1 MAREE
6 AAPTFE
12 TWRQRIEAASDRAA
26 EVERF
31 LQVLR
36 AVGSP
41 MIDGPAVTFV
51 YYDTQARSAAVAG
64 EFNQWS
70 RGGAPME
77 RIEES
82 GLFHYTLNLTEPVR
96 LEYKFIVDG
105 EWKLDPLCP
114 SSVDNGIGGRNS
126 YFVVGDF
133 REPPE
138 LEPVEDIPHGRVEEF
153 EFASERLGNRRAIHV
168 YLPPAY
174 DANAARL
181 PALYVH
187 DGGEYL
193 SRARLPVV
201 LDNLIHEGTVAPLVA
216 VMVDPVDRMNE
227 YKPNEGYANFVY
239 SELLPHIDSRFR
251 TLAKAQ
257 GRGVMGASLGGL
269 ISVHLALQRPD
280 LFSRIGSQSGAFF
293 YAGDG
298 ILDLARSAGTAQSF
312 YFDVGKY
319 EQRFIPANLELFKAL
334 EARGCRCFYQELA
347 GGHDWT
353 SWRAHLK
360 ELLTFLWP
368 APRKRAP
375 RKASP
380 RRRKK

>member
-6 AAPTFE
+6 AAPTFA
-12 TWRQRIEAASDRAA
+12 TWRQRIEAAPDRAA

-70 RGGAPME
+70 RGGTPME
-77 RIEES
+77 RIDES
-82 GLFHYTLNLTEPVR
+82 GLFNYTLNLTEPVR

-114 SSVDNGIGGRNS
+114 GSVDNGIGGRNS

-153 EFASERLGNRRAIHV
+153 EFASERLRNRRAIHV

-174 DANAARL
+174 DKSTARL

-201 LDNLIHEGTVAPLVA
+201 LDNLIHAGTVAPLVA

-227 YKPNEGYANFVY
+227 YKPNEAYANFVY
-239 SELLPHIDSRFR
+239 SELLPHIDGRFR

-269 ISVHLALQRPD
+269 ISVHLALERPD

-298 ILDLARSAGTAQSF
+298 ILDLARSAGTTQSF

-319 EQRFIPANLELFKAL
+319 EQRFIPANLELFEAL

-360 ELLTFLWP
+360 ELFTFLWP
-368 APRKRAP
+368 PPRKWAPRR
-375 RKASP
+375 ASP
-380 RRRKK
+380 RRSKK